1 MDKKQLTVATATLLF
16 SSLGVATVS
25 AEEITEI
32 PVDNSVPTIVTSE
45 ATTSDEDVVQS
56 PPAEQPVTETPVVE
70 DGTTPV
76 VPSETVPTLPTE
88 QPITEVPTDPSVPTT
103 PTETPVVPTEPAIPT
118 DPTVPTTPST
128 GTEGGSSTETGTT
141 EPVSPTAPS
150 STDTVVGVSPT
161 KPADPI
167 DAPTP
172 APIEAPEDTPV
183 EGQVSQVTGQV
194 VATVSEEAPIVTD
207 TGYTIVSTDQGR
219 VVIKNLDGTTSLVA
233 PEQIGGTLNID
244 GTISVKNNSGSM
256 TTLPST
262 GVEDTIFLVA
272 LGLFILALLG
282 FSTIREEQD
291 NWAIVI

>member
-1 MDKKQLTVATATLLF
+1 MDKKQLTIATAALLF
-16 SSLGVATVS
+16 STAGVASVS
-25 AEEITEI
+25 ADEITET
-32 PVDNSVPTIVTSE
+32 PVDSSVPTIVNSDS
-45 ATTSDEDVVQS
+45 TTSDETVIQS
-56 PPAEQPVTETPVVE
+56 PPAEQPGTETPVVD

-76 VPSETVPTLPTE
+76 VPSETVPTPPTKE
-88 QPITEVPTDPSVPTT
+88 PITEV
-103 PTETPVVPTEPAIPT
+103 PTETPVVPTEPVIPT
-118 DPTVPTTPST
+118 DPTVPTIPST
-128 GTEGGSSTETGTT
+128 EGSSSTETGTT
-141 EPVSPTAPS
+141 EPVSPTTPS

-167 DAPTP
+167 VAPTP

-219 VVIKNLDGTTSLVA
+219 VVIENLDGTTSLVA

-256 TTLPST
+256 TTLPNT

-282 FSTIREEQD
+282 FSTIREDQD
-291 NWAIVI
+291 NWAVVV

>member
-56 PPAEQPVTETPVVE
+56 QPAEQPVTETPVIE

-76 VPSETVPTLPTE
+76 VPSET
-88 QPITEVPTDPSVPTT
+88 VPTT
-103 PTETPVVPTEPAIPT
+103 PTETPVVPTEPALPT

-128 GTEGGSSTETGTT
+128 GTEGSSSTETGTT

-161 KPADPI
+161 KPATPI
-167 DAPTP
+167 VAPTP

>member
-1 MDKKQLTVATATLLF
+1 MDKKQLTVATAALLF
-16 SSLGVATVS
+16 STAGVATVS
-25 AEEITEI
+25 ADEITET
-32 PVDNSVPTIVTSE
+32 PVDSSVPAIVTSDS
-45 ATTSDEDVVQS
+45 TTSGETVVQS
-56 PPAEQPVTETPVVE
+56 PLDEQPVTETPIVD

-76 VPSETVPTLPTE
+76 VPSETVPTTPTE
-88 QPITEVPTDPSVPTT
+88 PSVPTT
-103 PTETPVVPTEPAIPT
+103 PTETPVVPTEPVIPT
-118 DPTVPTTPST
+118 DPTVPTIPST
-128 GTEGGSSTETGTT
+128 GTEGSSSTETGTT
-141 EPVSPTAPS
+141 EPVSPTTPS

-167 DAPTP
+167 VAPTP

-183 EGQVSQVTGQV
+183 EGQV

-219 VVIKNLDGTTSLVA
+219 VVIENLDGTTSLVA

-256 TTLPST
+256 TTLPNT

-282 FSTIREEQD
+282 FSTIREDQD
-291 NWAIVI
+291 NWAVVV

>member
-1 MDKKQLTVATATLLF
+1 M
-16 SSLGVATVS
+16 
-25 AEEITEI
+25 
-32 PVDNSVPTIVTSE
+32 
-45 ATTSDEDVVQS
+45 
-56 PPAEQPVTETPVVE
+56 
-70 DGTTPV
+70 
-76 VPSETVPTLPTE
+76 
-88 QPITEVPTDPSVPTT
+88 
-103 PTETPVVPTEPAIPT
+103 
-118 DPTVPTTPST
+118 
-128 GTEGGSSTETGTT
+128 
-141 EPVSPTAPS
+141 
-150 STDTVVGVSPT
+150 
-161 KPADPI
+161 
-167 DAPTP
+167 
-172 APIEAPEDTPV
+172 
-183 EGQVSQVTGQV
+183 
-194 VATVSEEAPIVTD
+194 SEEAPIVTD